1 MSRVSIA
8 EFLDCPSRRSSISR
22 GATRCVLLTAM
33 FVACISFH
41 VPFSRAQ
48 QSSQPTE
55 YQVKAAYLYN
65 FGKFVDWSAANEAA
79 KRESFQI
86 CVLGQDPF
94 GPSLDAAFAKQSIDG
109 KSVMARRLTKPQ
121 DALGCRVLFI
131 SSSEDRQLKG
141 IFTVLNGAGVLTVSD
156 SPQFSQRGG
165 MIEFTLEGN
174 KVRFEVNLTSAEAA
188 GLSLSSEL
196 LKVAVAVRRS
206 TSSGD

>member
-1 MSRVSIA
+1 M
-8 EFLDCPSRRSSISR
+8 
-22 GATRCVLLTAM
+22 
-33 FVACISFH
+33 
-41 VPFSRAQ
+41 
-48 QSSQPTE
+48 
-55 YQVKAAYLYN
+55 KAAYLYN
-65 FGKFVDWSAANEAA
+65 FGKFVDWSATTVAA
-79 KRESFQI
+79 QRDGFQI

-94 GPSLDAAFAKQSIDG
+94 GPSLDAALAKQSIDG

-156 SPQFSQRGG
+156 IPQFSQRGG

-174 KVRFEVNLTSAEAA
+174 KVRFEVNLTSAESA

>member
-1 MSRVSIA
+1 MSRVSVA

-41 VPFSRAQ
+41 VPFSQAQ
-48 QSSQPTE
+48 QSLPTE

-65 FGKFVDWSAANEAA
+65 FGKFVDWSAANEAV

-94 GPSLDAAFAKQSIDG
+94 GPSLDAALAKQSIDG

-141 IFTVLNGAGVLTVSD
+141 IFTVLDGAGVLTVSD
-156 SPQFSQRGG
+156 IPQFSQRGG